1 MPTYAILVN
10 FTDQGFRN
18 AKNIPLRARSFE
30 SAIQE
35 AGGRTIC
42 HWWTMGPYDV
52 IVIAELP
59 DDETAA
65 RTVLATG
72 MLGNI
77 RSTTMRCFNQEE
89 MERIVQDLP

>member
-1 MPTYAILVN
+1 MSSGWNP
-10 FTDQGFRN
+10 
-18 AKNIPLRARSFE
+18 PL
-30 SAIQE
+30 
-35 AGGRTIC
+35 
-42 HWWTMGPYDV
+42 
-52 IVIAELP
+52 LP

-65 RTVLATG
+65 HTVLATC